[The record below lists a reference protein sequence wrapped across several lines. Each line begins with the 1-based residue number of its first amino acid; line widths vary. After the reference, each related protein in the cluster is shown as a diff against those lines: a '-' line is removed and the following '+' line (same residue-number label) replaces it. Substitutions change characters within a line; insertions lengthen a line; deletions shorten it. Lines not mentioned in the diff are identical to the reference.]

1 MTSPPQSAT
10 ISIDIDQLNS
20 GPQQPAMSP
29 SRGRPSPKA
38 VTETETDTDIK
49 ADVASSSALASAKL
63 NFKYLYAPDA
73 ATNAP
78 ARFRTRALLRT
89 FRFVGIFIFWRI
101 VRYAKYA
108 LVGSIVAAVGATA
121 FGGAISG
128 VGFLLAPP
136 TIATSVGIG
145 AIWAVGKWG
154 FRKMGVGRSMEA
166 GAVREVNNSQTTVRT
181 DGTWRDVQGP
191 RAVPW

>member
-1 MTSPPQSAT
+1 M
-10 ISIDIDQLNS
+10 QLNS
-20 GPQQPAMSP
+20 NSNPIHNKPIMSP
-29 SRGRPSPKA
+29 SRGISNSSSETS
-38 VTETETDTDIK
+38 TETK
-49 ADVASSSALASAKL
+49 ADIASTSALASAKL
-63 NFKYLYAPDA
+63 NFKYLYNP
-73 ATNAP
+73 TNSTVAP
-78 ARFRTRALLRT
+78 ARFRTRALLRSL
-89 FRFVGIFIFWRI
+89 RYISIFIFWRI

-108 LVGSIVAAVGATA
+108 LVGSVVAAVGATA

-154 FRKMGVGRSMEA
+154 FRKMGVGRKVEE
-166 GAVREVNNSQTTVRT
+166 GAVREVNQSQQKIRT

-191 RAVPW
+191 QAVPW